1 MPAHSTRPRATPK
14 AGSRAASG
22 TALKSPFGAALG
34 ALLGAALPLG
44 GPLGLPS
51 GGAYAQTASGTSGA
65 VTGPVERPAAET
77 SATVKA
83 WQSPANF
90 GEWSSGIKLGLQL
103 QGGIVGNPTV
113 PDRGVNFGQLFT
125 DLPNRPLLNQLILS
139 AARDID
145 PKATGYDFGFKLAL
159 LYGSDARIIQTLGIF
174 DRLIHDRNQLALLE
188 ASVTARLPWLGN
200 GIDVKVG
207 NFPTPL
213 GFETIDPKTNAFYTR
228 SYIFNYGLPL
238 KHTGGMAIAHVSDVL
253 DLYIGLDSG
262 TNTSFGRG
270 GDNNGRPAGLAGF
283 GLNLA
288 GGNLTVLALTHI
300 GPENPTRSTPF
311 GNSALRYFNDVV
323 VTYKATEQLSF
334 TTELNY
340 VKDDGFR
347 AEGYGVAQYA
357 SYALNDQITLNGRAE
372 VWRDNG
378 NFYVFNPNSN
388 RDFANVQ
395 RGDYATLIT
404 SSRAGTYFELT
415 LGVTY
420 KPANLPGPL
429 STLLVRPEIRYDRTL
444 NDARPFNGGRNAQQ
458 FTVGADLVLGF

>member
-1 MPAHSTRPRATPK
+1 MPAHTTRSRATPP
-14 AGSRAASG
+14 APTPRV
-22 TALKSPFGAALG
+22 ALGVTLGALFGAALP
-34 ALLGAALPLG
+34 A
-44 GPLGLPS
+44 
-51 GGAYAQTASGTSGA
+51 GGAHAQ
-65 VTGPVERPAAET
+65 VGPVERPAVEPPATIRPGAPASSSSFSFSGWT
-77 SATVKA
+77 S
-83 WQSPANF
+83 N
-90 GEWSSGIKLGLQL
+90 IKPILQL
-103 QGGIVGNPTV
+103 QVGITGNPTV
-113 PDRGVNFGQLFT
+113 PDRDVNFGHLFT
-125 DLPNRPLLNQLILS
+125 DKPNRPLLNQLLFGAS
-139 AARDID
+139 RDID
-145 PKATGYDFGFKLAL
+145 SKATGYDVGFKLAF
-159 LYGSDARIIQTLGIF
+159 LYGSDARIIHTLGIF

-188 ASVTARLPWLGN
+188 ASVSARLPWLGN

-213 GFETIDPKTNAFYTR
+213 GFETIDPRTNAFYTR
-228 SYIFNYGLPL
+228 SYIFNYGLPF
-238 KHTGGMAIAHVSDVL
+238 KHTGGMAVAHVSDVL

-262 TNTSFGRG
+262 TNTSFGSG
-270 GDNNGRPAGLAGF
+270 GDNNDRPGGLAGF

-323 VTYKATEQLSF
+323 ITYKPSDKLSF

-357 SYALNDQITLNGRAE
+357 SYALNDQLTLNGRAE

-388 RDFANVQ
+388 RDFINVQ

-404 SSRAGTYFELT
+404 SPRAGTYFELT

-420 KPANLPGPL
+420 KPANLTGPL
-429 STLLVRPEIRYDRTL
+429 STLLIRPEIRYDRTL
-444 NDARPFNGGRNAQQ
+444 NEGARPFNGGRNAQQ